1 MSHLLI
7 SSHNPL
13 LIKSI
18 YGMLRDIG
26 YSIDITDHPA
36 DAVRQVFNNK
46 YDAVILDSRDV
57 GLTASDA
64 SEIIGSISPD
74 TRVVIL
80 GEAQDKTT
88 ATTFPNS
95 DQLDDLKTYLSEVFD
110 HNNRNHNKGGLYDTK
125 RDYSKSL

>member
-1 MSHLLI
+1 M
-7 SSHNPL
+7 

-36 DAVRQVFNNK
+36 DAVRKLFNNK

-95 DQLDDLKTYLSEVFD
+95 DQIDELKTYLSEVFD
-110 HNNRNHNKGGLYDTK
+110 HNNRNHHNKGGLYDTK